1 MALKHLVARA
11 RPCWLD
17 GSVQLLIA
25 NPTDYSFPSGH
36 TLSSVIGATILTKTD
51 RRFGYRTYKNA
62 DTWMDALE
70 RLYTREVLPQIAA
83 QGLSAAVYTQL
94 SDVEDEVNGLL
105 TFDRRVCKADAARML
120 EINRKL
126 RF

>member
-1 MALKHLVARA
+1 MRLSGSTCARCC
-11 RPCWLD
+11 R
-17 GSVQLLIA
+17 
-25 NPTDYSFPSGH
+25 
-36 TLSSVIGATILTKTD
+36 
-51 RRFGYRTYKNA
+51 
-62 DTWMDALE
+62 
-70 RLYTREVLPQIAA
+70 QIAA